1 MSKGK
6 GTSRLKLLWREA
18 RAILAGQTVDLLPS
32 RKGWAGYSRA
42 DFKADAL
49 ASVSVALLALPQGMA
64 FASIAGM
71 DVVQGIACAAVA
83 AVAAGLFCGSR
94 FIALG
99 PTNATAFTVFSFF
112 ATYPAL
118 GARQAELMP
127 WLAVLL
133 GVIFL
138 SGAFLRVAELVQYI
152 SRSVMIGYLSG
163 AALLIIAIQMKDVLG
178 VSLSEPGE
186 SAPRTFFSTTS
197 RLVGKW
203 AEVKPASVGLAV
215 GTLLIYVVLG
225 RWRPHWP
232 AFALAMVLA
241 TLLAMGLGQFNPAV
255 ADLPRLVPYL
265 PSDLHPKLP
274 VPTANLADD
283 LGALFGLALALA
295 FIGSLETSVM
305 VKAMAG
311 RSGEKINLDQDVYG
325 LGMANLAS
333 AFVGGLPASG
343 SLTRTALARNAGGK
357 TRLSMLINGLICG
370 ALAFV
375 IGPLVGWIP
384 KALLAGLVIAVAW
397 KLFNP
402 RQLRICLRATV
413 SDAITVVATLL
424 ATLIVPLYV
433 AIFTGIVVSVMLYL
447 RKAARPELVE
457 YEFNEQGALAETSH
471 RRIPAIAIVH
481 VEGDLFFGA
490 ADLFRTQIQR
500 TMLDPMLKVIILRLR
515 NARNLD
521 ATSVLAL
528 EELMDA
534 VTAEGRHLLISG
546 VTKSVY
552 RVLRNAGTL
561 ERLDRRN
568 VFIHSTGNPNVST
581 RNALQRAQ
589 EILGTR
595 EAEIQIFVD
604 QNKKRTGGSA

>member
-1 MSKGK
+1 MS
-6 GTSRLKLLWREA
+6 TRSARLKLLWRET
-18 RAILAGQTVDLLPS
+18 RAFFAGQSVDLLPA
-32 RKGWAGYSRA
+32 RKGWAGYGSSDLRA
-42 DFKADAL
+42 DAF
-49 ASVSVALLALPQGMA
+49 ASINVALLALPQGMA
-64 FASIAGM
+64 FATIAGM

-83 AVAAGLFCGSR
+83 AVAAGLFCASR

-133 GVIFL
+133 GVIFI
-138 SGAFLRVAELVQYI
+138 SGAFLHVAELVQYI

-163 AALLIIAIQMKDVLG
+163 AALLIMANQMKDVMD
-178 VSLSEPGE
+178 VSLTGPGE
-186 SAPRTFFSTTS
+186 SAPRTFFTTAG
-197 RLVGKW
+197 RLWEKW
-203 AEVKPASVGLAV
+203 PEMNPASIGVAA
-215 GTLLIYVVLG
+215 GTLFIYGVLA
-225 RWRPHWP
+225 RWRPRWP
-232 AFALAMVLA
+232 TFALAMVLA
-241 TLLAMGLGQFNPAV
+241 TLLTVALGSLRPEV
-255 ADLPRLVPYL
+255 AALPRLGAYSPA
-265 PSDLHPKLP
+265 DLHPAWP
-274 VPTANLADD
+274 VPTANLLDD

-305 VKAMAG
+305 VKGTAG
-311 RSGEKINLDQDVYG
+311 RSGEKVNLDQDMYG
-325 LGMANLAS
+325 LGMANLACS
-333 AFVGGLPASG
+333 CVGGLPASG
-343 SLTRTALARNAGGK
+343 SLTRSALAQSAGGRS
-357 TRLSMLINGLICG
+357 RLSMLINGLICG
-370 ALAFV
+370 ALAFA

-384 KALLAGLVIAVAW
+384 KGVLAGLVIAVAW

-402 RQLRICLRATV
+402 RQLRVCLRATR
-413 SDAITVVATLL
+413 SDAITVVATVL
-424 ATLIVPLYV
+424 ATLLVPLYV
-433 AIFTGIVVSVMLYL
+433 AIFTGIAVSVVLYL

-457 YEFNEQGALAETSH
+457 YEFNDQGTLAETSR
-471 RRIPAIAIVH
+471 RRIPAISIVH

-500 TMLDPMLKVIILRLR
+500 TMQDPMLKVIILRLR

-528 EELMDA
+528 EDLIEA
-534 VTAEGRHLLISG
+534 VKSEGRHLLISG

-589 EILGTR
+589 DILGTR

-604 QNKKRTGGSA
+604 QNKKRPT

>member
-1 MSKGK
+1 MSKR
-6 GTSRLKLLWREA
+6 TTRLKLLWRET
-18 RAILAGQTVDLLPS
+18 RAFFAGQTVDLLPV
-32 RKGWAGYSRA
+32 RKGWKGYSRA
-42 DFKADAL
+42 DLKADGI
-49 ASVSVALLALPQGMA
+49 ASVNVALLALPQGMA

-83 AVAAGLFCGSR
+83 AVAAGLFCASR
-94 FIALG
+94 FVALG

-127 WLAVLL
+127 WLAVML
-133 GVIFL
+133 GAIFL
-138 SGAFLRVAELVQYI
+138 IGAFVHVAELVQYI

-163 AALLIIAIQMKDVLG
+163 AALLIMANQMKDVLDVG
-178 VSLSEPGE
+178 LVGPGE
-186 SAPRTFFSTTS
+186 SAPRTFFSTIG
-197 RLVGKW
+197 RLAEKW
-203 AEVKPASVGLAV
+203 AEVNPASLGVAV
-215 GTLLIYVVLG
+215 GTLLIYAVLS
-225 RWRPHWP
+225 RWRPRWP
-232 AFALAMVLA
+232 NFALAMVMA
-241 TLLAMGLGQFNPAV
+241 TLLTVGTGLFQPEV
-255 ADLPRLVPYL
+255 AALPRLGAYL

-274 VPTANLADD
+274 VPTANLLDD
-283 LGALFGLALALA
+283 LGALFGLAFALA
-295 FIGSLETSVM
+295 FIASLETSVM
-305 VKAMAG
+305 VKGIAG
-311 RSGEKINLDQDVYG
+311 RSGDKVNLDQDVYG
-325 LGMANLAS
+325 LGMANLAC
-333 AFVGGLPASG
+333 ACVGGLPASG
-343 SLTRTALARNAGGK
+343 SLTRTALARDAGGK
-357 TRLSMLINGLICG
+357 SRLSMLINGLICG
-370 ALAFV
+370 ALAFA

-384 KALLAGLVIAVAW
+384 KAVLAGLVIAVAW
-397 KLFNP
+397 KLFNA
-402 RQLRICLRATV
+402 RQIHICLRATR
-413 SDAITVVATLL
+413 SDATTLVTTLFATLL
-424 ATLIVPLYV
+424 VPLYV
-433 AIFTGIVVSVMLYL
+433 AVFTGIAVSVMLYL

-457 YEFNEQGALAETSH
+457 YEFNEEGALAETSR

-490 ADLFRTQIQR
+490 ADLFRSQIQR
-500 TMLDPMLKVIILRLR
+500 TMQDPMLQVIILRLR

-534 VTAEGRHLLISG
+534 VKAEGRHLVISG

-561 ERLDRRN
+561 DRLDRRN

-604 QNKKRTGGSA
+604 QNKKRAAGNAG

>member
-1 MSKGK
+1 MSKR
-6 GTSRLKLLWREA
+6 TARLKLLWREA
-18 RAILAGQTVDLLPS
+18 REFFAGQTVDLLPA
-32 RKGWAGYSRA
+32 RKGWAGYGRG
-42 DFKADAL
+42 DLKADAF
-49 ASVSVALLALPQGMA
+49 ASVNVALLALPQGMA

-71 DVVQGIACAAVA
+71 EVAQGIACAAVA
-83 AVAAGLFCGSR
+83 AVAAGFFCASR

-133 GVIFL
+133 GVIFV
-138 SGAFLRVAELVQYI
+138 SGAFLHVAELVQYI

-163 AALLIIAIQMKDVLG
+163 AALLIMANQMKDVLDVCLTG
-178 VSLSEPGE
+178 PGE
-186 SAPRTFFSTTS
+186 IAPRTFFSTAG
-197 RLVGKW
+197 RLW
-203 AEVKPASVGLAV
+203 ETRAEANPASLGVAA
-215 GTLLIYVVLG
+215 GTLVIYGVLS
-225 RWRPHWP
+225 RWRPRWP
-232 AFALAMVLA
+232 TFALAMLMATVLA
-241 TLLAMGLGQFNPAV
+241 AALGRFHPEV
-255 ADLPRLVPYL
+255 AALPRLGAFSPA
-265 PSDLHPKLP
+265 DLHPAWP
-274 VPTANLADD
+274 TPTANLLDD

-305 VKAMAG
+305 VKGTAG
-311 RSGEKINLDQDVYG
+311 KTGEKVNLDQDMYG
-325 LGMANLAS
+325 LGMANLACS
-333 AFVGGLPASG
+333 CVGGLPASG
-343 SLTRTALARNAGGK
+343 SLTRSALAQAAGGK
-357 TRLSMLINGLICG
+357 TRLSMVINGLICAG
-370 ALAFV
+370 LALA

-384 KALLAGLVIAVAW
+384 KAVLAGLVIAVAW
-397 KLFNP
+397 KLFNA
-402 RQLRICLRATV
+402 RQIRICLRATR
-413 SDAITVVATLL
+413 SDATTVVATLL
-424 ATLIVPLYV
+424 ATLLVPLYV
-433 AIFTGIVVSVMLYL
+433 AIFTGIAVSVVLYL

-457 YEFNEQGALAETSH
+457 YEFNDQGALAETSH
-471 RRIPAIAIVH
+471 RRIPAISIVH

-500 TMLDPMLKVIILRLR
+500 TMQDPMLKVIILRLR

-528 EELMDA
+528 EDLIEA
-534 VTAEGRHLLISG
+534 VKLDGRHLLISG

-589 EILGTR
+589 ELLGTR

-604 QNKKRTGGSA
+604 QNKKRPS

>member
-1 MSKGK
+1 MPRR
-6 GTSRLKLLWREA
+6 TTRLKLLWREA
-18 RAILAGQTVDLLPS
+18 RAFFAGQTVDLLPA
-32 RKGWAGYSRA
+32 RKGWSGYGRA
-42 DFKADAL
+42 DLKADGIAGL
-49 ASVSVALLALPQGMA
+49 NVALLALPQGMA

-71 DVVQGIACAAVA
+71 SLAQGIACATVA
-83 AVAAGLFCGSR
+83 AMAAGLFCASR
-94 FIALG
+94 FVALG

-118 GARQAELMP
+118 GMRQAELMP

-133 GVIFL
+133 GVIFV
-138 SGAFLRVAELVQYI
+138 SGAFLHVAELVQYI

-163 AALLIIAIQMKDVLG
+163 AALLIMATQMKDVFAI
-178 VSLSEPGE
+178 SLSGPGE
-186 SAPRTFFSTTS
+186 VAPRTFFSTIG
-197 RLVGKW
+197 RLLEKW
-203 AEVKPASVGLAV
+203 AEVNPASVCVAA
-215 GTLLIYVVLG
+215 GTLVIYEVFS
-225 RWRPHWP
+225 RWRPRWP
-232 AFALAMVLA
+232 CFALAMFVA
-241 TLLAMGLGQFNPAV
+241 TLLTLGVGMFQPMV
-255 ADLPRLVPYL
+255 ASLPRLGAYL

-274 VPTANLADD
+274 VPTPNLLDD
-283 LGALFGLALALA
+283 LGALFGLAFALG
-295 FIGSLETSVM
+295 FISSLETSVT
-305 VKAMAG
+305 VKGMAG
-311 RSGEKINLDQDVYG
+311 RSGEKVNLDQDFYG

-333 AFVGGLPASG
+333 ACVGGLPASG
-343 SLTRTALARNAGGK
+343 SLTRTALARTAGGK
-357 TRLSMLINGLICG
+357 SRLSMLINGLICG
-370 ALAFV
+370 GLAFA

-384 KALLAGLVIAVAW
+384 KAVLAGLVIAVAW

-402 RQLRICLRATV
+402 RQIRVCLRATG

-424 ATLIVPLYV
+424 ATLLVPLYV
-433 AIFTGIVVSVMLYL
+433 AIFTGIAVSVMLYL

-457 YEFNEQGALAETSH
+457 YEFNEEGALTETTS

-490 ADLFRTQIQR
+490 ADLFRNQIQR
-500 TMLDPMLKVIILRLR
+500 SMQDPMLKVIILRLR

-589 EILGTR
+589 EVLGTR

-604 QNKKRTGGSA
+604 QNKKSASGKS

>member
-1 MSKGK
+1 MSKG
-6 GTSRLKLLWREA
+6 TTRLKLLWREA
-18 RAILAGQTVDLLPS
+18 RGFFAGQAVDLLPA
-32 RKGWAGYSRA
+32 RKGWRGYGRSDLRA
-42 DFKADAL
+42 DAISGL
-49 ASVSVALLALPQGMA
+49 NVALLALPQGMA
-64 FASIAGM
+64 FASIAGL
-71 DVVQGIACAAVA
+71 DVVQGISCAAIA
-83 AVAAGLFCGSR
+83 AVAAGLFCASR
-94 FIALG
+94 FVALG

-133 GVIFL
+133 GVIL
-138 SGAFLRVAELVQYI
+138 VSGAFLHVAELVQYI

-163 AALLIIAIQMKDVLG
+163 AALLIMATQMKDVLG
-178 VSLSEPGE
+178 VSLSGPGE
-186 SAPRTFFSTTS
+186 STPRTFFSTIG
-197 RLVGKW
+197 RLMGNW
-203 AEVKPASVGLAV
+203 AEIQPASLAV
-215 GTLLIYVVLG
+215 AAATLVIYWALS
-225 RWRPHWP
+225 RWRPRWP
-232 AFALAMVLA
+232 SFAMTMALA
-241 TLLAMGLGQFNPAV
+241 TLLAVGAGLLHPAIG
-255 ADLPRLVPYL
+255 ALPRLGAYL
-265 PSDLHPKLP
+265 PADLHPKLP
-274 VPTANLADD
+274 TPTTHLLDD

-305 VKAMAG
+305 VKGSAG
-311 RSGEKINLDQDVYG
+311 RDGEKVNLDQDMYG
-325 LGMANLAS
+325 LGMANLAC
-333 AFVGGLPASG
+333 AFTGGLPASG
-343 SLTRTALARNAGGK
+343 SLTRTALAREAGGK
-357 TRLSMLINGLICG
+357 SRLSMLVNGFVCG

-384 KALLAGLVIAVAW
+384 KAVLAGLVIAVAW

-402 RQLRICLRATV
+402 RQLRVCLRATG
-413 SDAITVVATLL
+413 SDALTVVATLL
-424 ATLIVPLYV
+424 ATLLVPLYV
-433 AIFTGIVVSVMLYL
+433 AIFTGIAVSVMLYL

-457 YEFNEQGALAETSH
+457 YEFNEEGTLAETNR

-490 ADLFRTQIQR
+490 ADLFRSQIQR
-500 TMLDPMLKVIILRLR
+500 TMQDPMLKVIILRLR

-534 VTAEGRHLLISG
+534 VASEGRHLLISG

-561 ERLDRRN
+561 ERLDRKN
-568 VFIHSTGNPNVST
+568 VFIHSPGNPNVST

-589 EILGTR
+589 ELLGTR

-604 QNKKRTGGSA
+604 QNKKRAN

>member
-1 MSKGK
+1 MSRP
-6 GTSRLKLLWREA
+6 TTRLKLLWREA
-18 RAILAGQTVDLLPS
+18 RAFFAGQTVDPLPA
-32 RKGWAGYSRA
+32 RKGWSGYGLARL
-42 DFKADAL
+42 KADGMAGGT
-49 ASVSVALLALPQGMA
+49 VALLALPQGMA

-71 DVVQGIACAAVA
+71 NVAQGIACSAVA
-83 AVAAGLFCGSR
+83 AIAAGLFCASR
-94 FIALG
+94 FVALG

-138 SGAFLRVAELVQYI
+138 SGAFLHVADLVQYI
-152 SRSVMIGYLSG
+152 SRSVMVGYLSG
-163 AALLIIAIQMKDVLG
+163 AALLIMATQMKDVLD
-178 VSLSEPGE
+178 VSLAAPGE
-186 SAPRTFFSTTS
+186 LVPRTFFSTLG
-197 RLVGKW
+197 RLAGKW
-203 AEVKPASVGLAV
+203 GEINPASVGVTA
-215 GTLLIYVVLG
+215 GTLLIYAVLSK
-225 RWRPHWP
+225 WRPRWP
-232 AFALAMVLA
+232 TFALAMIMATVL
-241 TLLAMGLGQFNPAV
+241 TVGLGMFTPV
-255 ADLPRLVPYL
+255 VKELPRLAAYSPA
-265 PSDLHPKLP
+265 DLHPKLP
-274 VPTANLADD
+274 APTANLLDD
-283 LGALFGLALALA
+283 LGALFGLAFALA
-295 FIGSLETSVM
+295 FIASLETSVM
-305 VKAMAG
+305 VKGMVG
-311 RSGEKINLDQDVYG
+311 RTKEKVNLDQDVYG

-333 AFVGGLPASG
+333 ACVGGLPASA
-343 SLTRTALARNAGGK
+343 SLTRTALARAAGGE
-357 TRLSMLINGLICG
+357 TRLSLIINGLICG
-370 ALAFV
+370 ALALAV
-375 IGPLVGWIP
+375 GPLVGWIP
-384 KALLAGLVIAVAW
+384 KAVLAGLVIAVAW

-402 RQLRICLRATV
+402 RQIRVCLRATG

-424 ATLIVPLYV
+424 ATLLVPLYV
-433 AIFTGIVVSVMLYL
+433 AIFTGIAISVMLYL

-457 YEFNEQGALAETSH
+457 YEFNEEGTLAETSQ

-490 ADLFRTQIQR
+490 ADLFRNQIQR
-500 TMLDPMLKVIILRLR
+500 TLQDPMLKVIILRLR

-534 VTAEGRHLLISG
+534 VKAEGRHLLISG

-568 VFIHSTGNPNVST
+568 VFIHSPGNPNVST

-589 EILGTR
+589 EVLGTR
-595 EAEIQIFVD
+595 QADIQIFVD
-604 QNKKRTGGSA
+604 QNKKRPAGTSG